1 MGGVDLRGGR
11 DEAMNEGMQ
20 RATWVCMKRYSS
32 IKGHHV
38 DSWLGSLGLPISPQ
52 KKEKRNQREGKEPTI
67 TNKRKKKGGRQSELG
82 QGEKP

>member
-67 TNKRKKKGGRQSELG
+67 TNKQKKKRRKAE
-82 QGEKP
+82 